1 MKSIVNPP
9 DEWIEG
15 VAGTTTRMWIF
26 FVMLAVGMA
35 MVVYTTATQGW
46 RSAVVLALLMVAFQ
60 LSLLG
65 ALRKVLRRT
74 ASTRTGEAPVDG

>member
-26 FVMLAVGMA
+26 FGILAVGMGS
-35 MVVYTTATQGW
+35 VVYTTATQGW
-46 RSAVVLALLMVAFQ
+46 RSAVVLAILMVGLQ
-60 LSLLG
+60 LSVLG

-74 ASTRTGEAPVDG
+74 GTHEA

>member
-26 FVMLAVGMA
+26 FGMLAGGMA
-35 MVVYTTATQGW
+35 SVVYTTATQGW
-46 RSAVVLALLMVAFQ
+46 RSAVVLALLMVVLQ
-60 LSLLG
+60 LSVLA

-74 ASTRTGEAPVDG
+74 GSTGAREG

>member
-9 DEWIEG
+9 DDWIEG
-15 VAGTTTRMWIF
+15 VAGTTTRMWIVF
-26 FVMLAVGMA
+26 GLFAMGMA

-46 RSAVVLALLMVAFQ
+46 RSAVVLAILMVGLQ
-60 LSLLG
+60 LSVLG

-74 ASTRTGEAPVDG
+74 GTHEA

>member
-9 DEWIEG
+9 DDWIEG
-15 VAGTTTRMWIF
+15 VAGTTTRMWIVF
-26 FVMLAVGMA
+26 GLFVMGMA

-46 RSAVVLALLMVAFQ
+46 RSAVVLAILMVGLQ
-60 LSLLG
+60 LSVLG

-74 ASTRTGEAPVDG
+74 GTHEA